1 MTTTMREY
9 IDEHLRDKS
18 VEEVSRIY
26 FPKYWDSKEAAL
38 EEALTEFDQPCL
50 SNFQA

>member
-1 MTTTMREY
+1 MAKSVREY

-26 FPKYWDSKEAAL
+26 FPKYWDSEEAAL
-38 EEALTEFDQPCL
+38 EEALTKHDQPCL